1 MKILFYSTFQ
11 LELPFSNLSFWRNF
25 MKFVSFLTFAL
36 MMTLPSVFAAPTE
49 FRLGL
54 VDFQR
59 ALNSVDEGKSA
70 KTQLEKEGAG
80 LKDREEKINKMATEI
95 RDLKAKEASNVLKP
109 TDITRLRK
117 LEEDAQKEII
127 EHQKAGEKI
136 GEKQRAKTGEIL
148 HKLQTISE
156 EVGRAGNYTLVLEKS
171 MGALVYAASATD
183 FTEEVIQRYN
193 KQFKGGSAKEEK
205 K

>member
-1 MKILFYSTFQ
+1 MKIVKLAVVLLVST
-11 LELPFSNLSFWRNF
+11 LSGA
-25 MKFVSFLTFAL
+25 TFA
-36 MMTLPSVFAAPTE
+36 TPTE

-59 ALNSVDEGKSA
+59 ALNSVDEGKTA
-70 KTQLEKEGAG
+70 KSQLEKEAAG
-80 LKDREEKINKMATEI
+80 LKEKEEKINKMAMEI
-95 RDLKAKEASNVLKP
+95 RELKGKEAASLLKP
-109 TDITRLRK
+109 ADITKLHK
-117 LEEDAQKEII
+117 LEEDAQKQII
-127 EHQKAGEKI
+127 EHQQAGEKV

-156 EVGRAGNYTLVLEKS
+156 EVGRSGNYTLVLEKS

-193 KQFKGGSAKEEK
+193 KQFKAGGSKDEK